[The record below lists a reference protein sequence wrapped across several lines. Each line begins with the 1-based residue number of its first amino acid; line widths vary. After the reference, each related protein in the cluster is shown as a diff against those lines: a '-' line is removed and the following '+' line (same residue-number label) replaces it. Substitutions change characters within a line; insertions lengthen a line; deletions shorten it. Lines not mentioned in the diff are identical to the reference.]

1 MVPPKH
7 GMRLRCAVLA
17 VALALS
23 AQGCDESTRLT
34 GPSES
39 NAPPGPSGTGI
50 RFTGRVVDYVT
61 QSAAAAA
68 AVVFTD
74 AQFGPSQTTT
84 NADGQYVLT
93 VPRTGVFSVAVEG
106 VVAGTARVN
115 GTAYVGDLLIHRGTC
130 AARYGLAIDSRTL
143 RPIEGAA
150 VTLSGRTVI
159 TGADGWYRLDLS
171 CPDVIMPAGTTVISV
186 MHPDYQWR
194 QQVVGRGVSGVRRLD
209 LDLQRR

>member
-1 MVPPKH
+1 
-7 GMRLRCAVLA
+7 MRLRCAVLA
-17 VALALS
+17 GALALS
-23 AQGCDESTRLT
+23 AQGCDESTRPT

-39 NAPPGPSGTGI
+39 NSRAGPSGTGI

-61 QSAAAAA
+61 QSPAAAA

-93 VPRTGVFSVAVEG
+93 VPRTGVFTVAVEG

-115 GTAYVGDLLIHRGTC
+115 GTAYLGDLLIHRGTC
-130 AARYGLAIDSRTL
+130 AARYGLVIDVRTL
-143 RPIEGAA
+143 RPIERAT
-150 VTLSGRTVI
+150 VTLGERRVMSG
-159 TGADGWYRLDLS
+159 ANGWYRIDLS
-171 CPDVIMPAGTTVISV
+171 CPDVVQPGGTILIYV
-186 MHPDYQWR
+186 MHPDYQMR